1 MGKQRGFVHVLT
13 EFSKI
18 NVRLGQS
25 GAIIEHMRPFGT
37 TQQLAR
43 RRQRAIV
50 LLQRGQN
57 PSQVAKRLGTTARSV
72 RRWRQQL
79 QHGKGKP
86 QTRTP
91 GCPCRL
97 SAVQR
102 LHLIRVLERGA
113 SAYGYAED
121 YWTLERIAHLIW
133 DLFRIRYRSSGVWYL
148 LRRLGWSCQK
158 PQRRALHR
166 NEKAIAHW
174 KRYQWPQIKRK
185 WRALRATLIFLDA
198 SGFSMVSPLKRTWAP
213 RGQTP
218 IIRTSIEHKERVN
231 LMGALCVS
239 PKKRKIKLHLH
250 SYRTS
255 LNGEH
260 VIRFLKR
267 LLRCVRGPIVMVWDR
282 HPIHRR
288 GEVQTFLARHPRL
301 HVYEF
306 PTAAPELHPIECVW
320 TQISEHIA
328 NTAPHNHTE
337 LRANVLAASARIR
350 RSQRRL
356 WTCIFASDLPWER

>member
-1 MGKQRGFVHVLT
+1 
-13 EFSKI
+13 
-18 NVRLGQS
+18 
-25 GAIIEHMRPFGT
+25 
-37 TQQLAR
+37 
-43 RRQRAIV
+43 
-50 LLQRGQN
+50 
-57 PSQVAKRLGTTARSV
+57 
-72 RRWRQQL
+72 
-79 QHGKGKP
+79 
-86 QTRTP
+86 
-91 GCPCRL
+91 
-97 SAVQR
+97 
-102 LHLIRVLERGA
+102 
-113 SAYGYAED
+113 
-121 YWTLERIAHLIW
+121 
-133 DLFRIRYRSSGVWYL
+133 
-148 LRRLGWSCQK
+148 
-158 PQRRALHR
+158 
-166 NEKAIAHW
+166 
-174 KRYQWPQIKRK
+174 
-185 WRALRATLIFLDA
+185 
-198 SGFSMVSPLKRTWAP
+198 MVSPLKRTWAP

-239 PKKRKIKLHLH
+239 PKKRKIKLHLQ

-306 PTAAPELHPIECVW
+306 PTAAPELNPIEFVW

-337 LRANVLAASARIR
+337 LRANVLWRQALEYDVLNDVCGTAS
-350 RSQRRL
+350 
-356 WTCIFASDLPWER
+356 LPLICLGNAKPRGHYLLKIQ